1 MRNLKK
7 SCLKLYHSLETVIK
21 PGKSKV
27 YLRLIAILYLC
38 TIGLILYSSLPVLIE
53 GVLIFLIVIQFK
65 NDVTY
70 QSVCQKVKEIKC
82 LQNHTWSLETIDGTT
97 HHYDELKILIHNML
111 FQVIQLSSDKKN
123 QMLILFNDQI
133 PTDQLRLLHLNS
145 NKN

>member
-1 MRNLKK
+1 MRNPKK
-7 SCLKLYHSLETVIK
+7 SCLKLYHSSETVIK

-38 TIGLILYSSLPVLIE
+38 TIGLVLYSSLPVLIE

-70 QSVCQKVKEIKC
+70 QSACQKVKEIKY
-82 LQNHTWSLETIDGTT
+82 LKDLTWSLETIDGTT
-97 HHYDELKILIHNML
+97 HHYDKLKILIHNML

-145 NKN
+145 N